1 MQSQKSQQRNLTGG
15 GWFKWEFKFLGLFLA
30 VISFSNLIISK
41 NTFALYTPTLSASV
55 DNSAV
60 SVNGN
65 QVINS
70 INGTTELPLRVTV
83 NTNNK
88 TGYTAILNTET
99 NETALVNFNSASGAK
114 IDSIDTNK
122 SLTNFSQNTWGFL
135 SPSDGNYQPIPGL
148 SSSVNLFSTATKTL
162 GNESFD
168 FKIGMKLSENLEPG
182 NYTNKLVLSIVS
194 NPYERRAVMTT
205 GKDFN
210 RKVDSIVT
218 SLTNDDGWGN
228 KESVNHIRRSTASYS
243 DIPAGA
249 IDVENDET
257 SDYPIKIWYD
267 ATSKTVF
274 YWTEANKI
282 FLNRDSRYMFR
293 GFTKAEDIDI
303 SDFNSSEV
311 EDMAYFFYKMNSL
324 QSLDLSNF
332 NTNNVTDMTG
342 MFAYANSLKKLDLS
356 NFNTSK
362 VTNMSTMFHSMS
374 NLDELNI
381 SSFNTE
387 NVTNMSGM
395 FYGASK
401 LALLELSNFNTSEV
415 LDMNFMFYGMDELRN
430 LDLSN
435 FNTQNVNSMSHM
447 FAKSSKII
455 SLDISS
461 FNTKNVRNMSSM
473 FYGMSSLKQI
483 DLFNFNTANVTNM
496 THMFSFV
503 SNISVLD
510 LSSFNTENVLTMNYM
525 FNGMNSL
532 TALYITNFDTRNV
545 EDVQEMF
552 AVYDSMGDNLQNI
565 YIKNDF
571 NVSNIISMSDSFKG
585 RNKLRGGAGSYL
597 ANSSDADKS
606 WLRIDDPDH
615 GRPGYFTRK
624 P

>member
-1 MQSQKSQQRNLTGG
+1 MQGQKSQLTTLHGG
-15 GWFKWEFKFLGLFLA
+15 GWFRRELKFLGLFLA
-30 VISFSNLIISK
+30 FNSFSNLVFSH
-41 NTFALYTPTLSASV
+41 NSFALYTPTLSASV

-70 INGTTELPLRVTV
+70 VSQTSELPVRVTV
-83 NTNNK
+83 NANNK

-99 NETALVNFNSASGAK
+99 NETALVNADSVSGAK

-135 SPSDGNYQPIPGL
+135 SPSSGNYQPIPSL
-148 SSSVNLFSTATKTL
+148 SDSANLFSTTAKTS

-168 FKIGMKLSENLEPG
+168 FKIGMKLADNLESG
-182 NYTNKLVLSIVS
+182 NYTNKLVISIVS

-218 SLTNDDGWGN
+218 SISNDDGWGN
-228 KESVNHIRRSTASYS
+228 KESVSHIRRSSASIN

-249 IDVENDET
+249 LNVENDET
-257 SDYPIKIWYD
+257 SDYSIKIWYD

-282 FLNRDSRYMFR
+282 ILNKDSRYMFR
-293 GFTKAEDIDI
+293 GFTKVEDIDI
-303 SDFNSSEV
+303 SDFNSSEI

-342 MFAYANSLKKLDLS
+342 MFAYADSLKKLDLS
-356 NFNTSK
+356 NFNTGK

-395 FYGASK
+395 FYGTSK
-401 LALLELSNFNTSEV
+401 LSSLELSNFDTSNV
-415 LDMNFMFYGMDELRN
+415 TDMSL
-430 LDLSN
+430 
-435 FNTQNVNSMSHM
+435 M
-447 FAKSSKII
+447 FARAE
-455 SLDISS
+455 SLANLNLSS
-461 FNTKNVRNMSSM
+461 FNTSKVTTMYCMFLEVSKLQSLNLSNFDTRNVINMEGM
-473 FYGMSSLKQI
+473 FDYMSALKT
-483 DLFNFNTANVTNM
+483 LNVT
-496 THMFSFV
+496 
-503 SNISVLD
+503 
-510 LSSFNTENVLTMNYM
+510 SFNTENVENM
-525 FNGMNSL
+525 NGM
-532 TALYITNFDTRNV
+532 
-545 EDVQEMF
+545 F
-552 AVYDSMGDNLQNI
+552 AGLLSMEELDL
-565 YIKNDF
+565 
-571 NVSNIISMSDSFKG
+571 SSFKTPKVKTFRAMFCNLVLKNG
-585 RNKLRGGAGSYL
+585 LRKIYV
-597 ANSSDADKS
+597 SSDFETSAALAHQSEDIYAN
-606 WLRIDDPDH
+606 IDIFHNQKQLVGGNGTTLSNTSLDYINFLKID
-615 GRPGYFTRK
+615 RPGVPGLFTRK

>member
-1 MQSQKSQQRNLTGG
+1 M
-15 GWFKWEFKFLGLFLA
+15 
-30 VISFSNLIISK
+30 
-41 NTFALYTPTLSASV
+41 
-55 DNSAV
+55 
-60 SVNGN
+60 
-65 QVINS
+65 INS
-70 INGTTELPLRVTV
+70 VNGTTELSLRVIV

-88 TGYTAILNTET
+88 TGYTTTLNTET
-99 NETALVNFNSASGAK
+99 NETALVNSNSANGAK
-114 IDSIDTNK
+114 IDSINTVL
-122 SLTNFSQNTWGFL
+122 SLNNLPNNTWGYKL
-135 SPSDGNYQPIPGL
+135 GSSTNYAPIPAL
-148 SSSVNLFSTATKTL
+148 SVPAQILQTAGKTN
-162 GNESFD
+162 GNESNQLN
-168 FKIGMKLSENLEPG
+168 IGMKLADNLESG
-182 NYTNKLVLSIVS
+182 NYTNKLVISIVS
-194 NPYERRAVMTT
+194 NPYERRAIMTT

-228 KESVNHIRRSTASYS
+228 KESVDHIRRSTVSS
-243 DIPAGA
+243 NNIPAGA
-249 IDVENDET
+249 IDVESNEI

-267 ATSKTVF
+267 AASKTVF

-282 FLNRDSRYMFR
+282 VLNEDSRYMFR
-293 GFTKAEDIDI
+293 GFTKAENVDI
-303 SDFNSSEV
+303 SDFDSSEV

-324 QSLDLSNF
+324 RSLDLSSF
-332 NTNNVTDMTG
+332 ITDKVTDMTG
-342 MFAYANSLKKLDLS
+342 VFAYANSLKKLDLS
-356 NFNTSK
+356 NFNTGK
-362 VTNMSTMFHSMS
+362 VTNMSAMFHSMS
-374 NLDELNI
+374 NLDKLNI

-401 LALLELSNFNTSEV
+401 LASLELSNFNTSEV

-430 LDLSN
+430 LNLSN

-483 DLFNFNTANVTNM
+483 DLSNFNTANVTNM

-597 ANSSDADKS
+597 ANPSDADKS
-606 WLRIDDPDH
+606 WLRIDDPTN

>member
-1 MQSQKSQQRNLTGG
+1 MPN
-15 GWFKWEFKFLGLFLA
+15 
-30 VISFSNLIISK
+30 
-41 NTFALYTPTLSASV
+41 
-55 DNSAV
+55 
-60 SVNGN
+60 
-65 QVINS
+65 
-70 INGTTELPLRVTV
+70 
-83 NTNNK
+83 
-88 TGYTAILNTET
+88 
-99 NETALVNFNSASGAK
+99 
-114 IDSIDTNK
+114 
-122 SLTNFSQNTWGFL
+122 NTWGYKL
-135 SPSDGNYQPIPGL
+135 GSSTNYAPIPAL
-148 SSSVNLFSTATKTL
+148 SVPAQILQTAGKTN
-162 GNESFD
+162 GNESNQLN
-168 FKIGMKLSENLEPG
+168 IGMKLADNLESG
-182 NYTNKLVLSIVS
+182 NYTNKLVISIVS
-194 NPYERRAVMTT
+194 NPYERRAIMTT

-228 KESVNHIRRSTASYS
+228 KESVDHIRRSTVSS
-243 DIPAGA
+243 NNIPAGA
-249 IDVENDET
+249 IDVESNEI

-267 ATSKTVF
+267 AASKTVF

-282 FLNRDSRYMFR
+282 VLNEDSRYMFR
-293 GFTKAEDIDI
+293 GFTKAENVDI
-303 SDFNSSEV
+303 SDFDSSEV

-324 QSLDLSNF
+324 RSLDLSSF
-332 NTNNVTDMTG
+332 ITDKVTDMTG
-342 MFAYANSLKKLDLS
+342 VFAYANSLKKLDLS
-356 NFNTSK
+356 NFNTGK

-401 LALLELSNFNTSEV
+401 LASLGLSNFNTSEV

-430 LDLSN
+430 LNLSN

-483 DLFNFNTANVTNM
+483 DLSNFNTANVTNM

-597 ANSSDADKS
+597 ANPSDADKS
-606 WLRIDDPDH
+606 WLRIDDPTN